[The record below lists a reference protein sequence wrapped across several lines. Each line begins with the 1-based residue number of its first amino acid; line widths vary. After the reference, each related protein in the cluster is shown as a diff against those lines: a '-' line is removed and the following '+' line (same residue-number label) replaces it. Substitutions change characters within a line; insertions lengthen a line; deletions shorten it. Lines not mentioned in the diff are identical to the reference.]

1 MSSPNFNPIELH
13 VLSEEREHT
22 SVRHGGLKPTNGESF
37 ACRPHLED
45 FDIVNMY
52 MIDLLVIGNK
62 RKLMRS
68 DAD

>member
-1 MSSPNFNPIELH
+1 METI
-13 VLSEEREHT
+13 
-22 SVRHGGLKPTNGESF
+22 
-37 ACRPHLED
+37 HLED
-45 FDIVNMY
+45 FDIVNIY